1 MLLREIKR
9 IFHHELDTIYPQ
21 EEIDS
26 LFYILMD
33 HYLELERF
41 VLALQPNAVVSKE
54 QEQHL
59 FEALSELRSL
69 RPIQYILGK
78 EDFMDL
84 DFRVNEQ
91 VLIPRQE
98 TEELVRWIIGEYRA
112 AKDGSIKILDIG
124 TGSGC
129 IAISLA
135 KNLPGAEVHALDVSE
150 GALAIALQNALENGV
165 DISFVQADISTWDGP
180 GTQFDIIV
188 SNPPY
193 VRESEKGTMHRNVLD
208 HEPGLALFVPDES
221 PLIFYEHIA
230 HFAERNLKGQGV
242 LYLEINQ
249 YLGKEAKVLLEN
261 HNFSEIELRKDLF
274 GNDRMLKGKKV
285 MAHGG

>member
-150 GALAIALQNALENGV
+150 GGIGHSAGKMPWKTEWTFRLCKRIFPL
-165 DISFVQADISTWDGP
+165 
-180 GTQFDIIV
+180 GTD
-188 SNPPY
+188 
-193 VRESEKGTMHRNVLD
+193 REPSLTS
-208 HEPGLALFVPDES
+208 LFPTH
-221 PLIFYEHIA
+221 PM
-230 HFAERNLKGQGV
+230 
-242 LYLEINQ
+242 
-249 YLGKEAKVLLEN
+249 
-261 HNFSEIELRKDLF
+261 F
-274 GNDRMLKGKKV
+274 GNRRKGPCIVTCWTTSPVWRCLSLMK
-285 MAHGG
+285 AP